1 MLSEKI
7 CFWLSSASSDPGKHD
22 AGVPFPRMSEL
33 NASHCMISIKLPP
46 LGSRTPSIPAPASVS
61 LFPHI
66 CIHVV
71 HSCVWL
77 YFPICVYVCVRACV
91 WLCQRFF
98 IPHWTVLA
106 DSSSSFSLFC
116 FPSHLLVWGVSAL
129 MHLSSSELSFC
140 TEWPMLFRLE
150 AYWRQSPKSIHS
162 LWSTFKSDQRSTL
175 LFSCL
180 PLDRPEGALPGL
192 PIFHYFS
199 PPFPLILCHYFCFE
213 PSFLLPF
220 WSPCPSFVLFV
231 FCVAKEKEWEN
242 TNQQIQHLL

>member
-1 MLSEKI
+1 ML
-7 CFWLSSASSDPGKHD
+7 LT
-22 AGVPFPRMSEL
+22 
-33 NASHCMISIKLPP
+33 P
-46 LGSRTPSIPAPASVS
+46 LGPQWSWETWHWCSISQDVWVEWFPLHEQHQTTTSWVLEFPVS
-61 LFPHI
+61 QLLLLCPFFHTY
-66 CIHVV
+66 VYM
-71 HSCVWL
+71 SCVL
-77 YFPICVYVCVRACV
+77 VCQTLFSRMCVCVCV

-129 MHLSSSELSFC
+129 MHLSPSELSFC
-140 TEWPMLFRLE
+140 TEWPMLFRPE
-150 AYWRQSPKSIHS
+150 ADWRLSPKSIHS

-180 PLDRPEGALPGL
+180 PLDRPQGALPRL

-213 PSFLLPF
+213 PSFC
-220 WSPCPSFVLFV
+220 SLFDPRAPPLSYLFSV
-231 FCVAKEKEWEN
+231 
-242 TNQQIQHLL
+242 